1 MLLPNWTYGFVL
13 RTRRWVK
20 LAISDL
26 SEPEFENDFKNL
38 MLPER
43 SKNTIRSLVLTHE
56 QARDQSS
63 TASLGSGIDLV
74 KGKGTGLIL
83 LLHGEPGVGKTSTA
97 ECVADNTKR
106 PLFPIT
112 CGDIGETA
120 MEVEESLQ
128 NHFRMAHKWGCVL
141 LLDEADIFL
150 AKRTKLDIRRN
161 AITSVFLRS
170 LEYYQ
175 GEPGLCKTPSSGE
188 SLTQSWRH
196 PLSDDQQSWG
206 DRPR

>member
-1 MLLPNWTYGFVL
+1 MLLPHWTYGFVL
-13 RTRRWVK
+13 RTRCWVK
-20 LAISDL
+20 LAMSDL
-26 SEPEFENDFKNL
+26 SEPEFKNEFKNL

-43 SKNTIRSLVLTHE
+43 SKNTIRSLVLAHE
-56 QARDQSS
+56 QARDKSS

-97 ECVADNTKR
+97 KCVADNTKR

-112 CGDIGETA
+112 RGDIGETA

-128 NHFRMAHKWGCVL
+128 HHFRMAHKWGCVL
-141 LLDEADIFL
+141 LLDETDIFL
-150 AKRTKLDIRRN
+150 AKRTKIDIRRN

-170 LEYYQ
+170 LEYYP
-175 GEPGLCKTPSSGE
+175 GEPGLCEISSSDGM
-188 SLTQSWRH
+188 LTQFWRH
-196 PLSDDQQSWG
+196 PFSDDQQSWG
-206 DRPR
+206 HRPR